1 MTNLVSLQPDWP
13 APKQVRLISTTRGGG
28 CSLSPYDSLNL
39 ALHTNDDKT
48 NVEENR
54 RRLHKHLNL
63 PSEPVWLNQVHGKH
77 VASLDDNLMGSGSVI
92 NADASYSTQRG
103 KVCAVLT
110 ADCLPV
116 LITDINGSVV
126 AAAHAGWKGLLAGVI
141 SSTVEVLAVK
151 RRDILVW
158 LGPAIGAEAFIVGS
172 EVRTLFG
179 EKAKDY
185 LAAFQSEAEGRWF
198 CDLYQLA
205 RIELAKLGVEQ
216 VYGGEFCTFTDKK
229 RFYSYRRDGENT
241 GRMAH
246 CIWLNNQS
254 V

>member
-1 MTNLVSLQPDWP
+1 M
-13 APKQVRLISTTRGGG
+13 
-28 CSLSPYDSLNL
+28 SPYDSLNL
-39 ALHTNDDKT
+39 ALHTNDDRT

-54 RRLHKHLNL
+54 RRLHKHFNL
-63 PSEPVWLNQVHGKH
+63 PSEPVWLNQVHGNH
-77 VASLDDNLMGSGSVI
+77 VASLDENLIGPESVMS
-92 NADASYSTQRG
+92 ADASYSTQRG

-126 AAAHAGWKGLLAGVI
+126 AVAHAGWKGLLAGVI
-141 SSTVEVLAVK
+141 SSTLEALAVN
-151 RRDILVW
+151 RCDILVW

-172 EVRTLFG
+172 EVRALFG

-185 LAAFQSEAEGRWF
+185 LAAFQGEAGGRWF
-198 CDLYQLA
+198 CDIYQLA

-216 VYGGEFCTFTDKK
+216 VYGGGFCTFTDQE

-254 V
+254 I